1 MGINELLA
9 SEIKRKQDENANL
22 QWRAE
27 KVINSEAS
35 RIEEMLK
42 SRVPALF
49 NGKYP
54 IRKWVVIEPPEQF
67 VGGTCA
73 WTLAVVLENNLL
85 LYCYRN
91 SACTEMCCAE
101 YEKGSAECWAKMP
114 SSPERDELASNPTV
128 NEKNLARMINSI
140 MDRRRMVKR
149 RSFFLQNPKRV
160 TVTGL
165 VRFISRS

>member
-9 SEIKRKQDENANL
+9 AEIKRKQDEAADL
-22 QWRAE
+22 QSTAE
-27 KVINSEAS
+27 RKINDEVSK
-35 RIEEMLK
+35 IEEMFK

-49 NGKYP
+49 DGEYP
-54 IRKWVVIEPPEQF
+54 IKKWVVIEPPKQF
-67 VGGTCA
+67 VGGTSA
-73 WTLAVVLENNLL
+73 WALAAVLENNLL

-114 SSPERDELASNPTV
+114 SNPEREELASNPTV

-165 VRFISRS
+165 VPFISRS